1 MKKFDGK
8 LVKSL
13 PTTGEKRGEALS
25 VKIRKKSKE
34 TIVSNTIP
42 SNLITTPL
50 ALKACTAVAL
60 FFPLLPSLD
69 FHNMAK
75 EEVLR
80 LIQEYI
86 SSFKY
91 NYTSTMF
98 FKLKK
103 TGGTSHVLETFNLLT
118 KYALPIQCV
127 EAVFIGSILTAGWSN
142 AVRIPIC
149 FKSKFQSNIY
159 RHIVLAVHQDGKWG
173 CLGISRRSNLMF
185 KDFIFNSLWE
195 LIEDFIHSYESNFH
209 KLLTVYSGLPLPNNF
224 YQEQSIH
231 WKVIKF
237 KIFDRSLWN
246 QERER
251 LDQFLAPFP
260 VHRVIPSMT
269 KDEEEEAK

>member
-1 MKKFDGK
+1 MKKFEGK
-8 LVKSL
+8 LVKGL
-13 PTTGEKRGEALS
+13 PTAGEKRGESLS
-25 VKIRKKSKE
+25 VKFRKKSKE
-34 TIVSNTIP
+34 TIVS
-42 SNLITTPL
+42 SLISIPL
-50 ALKACTAVAL
+50 AMKASPAVTL
-60 FFPLLPSLD
+60 SFPLLPSLD
-69 FHNMAK
+69 FHNMTK

-86 SSFKY
+86 SSFQY

-103 TGGTSHVLETFNLLT
+103 TGGTSHVLDTFNLLT

-127 EAVFIGSILTAGWSN
+127 EAVFIGSILTAGWPN

-149 FKSKFQSNIY
+149 FKSKFQSNVY

-195 LIEDFIHSYESNFH
+195 LVEDFVHCYELNFH

-237 KIFDRSLWN
+237 KVSDRSLWN

-251 LDQFLAPFP
+251 LDQFLVPFP
-260 VHRVIPSMT
+260 VHNVIPSAT
-269 KDEEEEAK
+269 KEEEATES